1 MTPPQA
7 YLILNYPLSPWLI
20 LNDFSLTALL
30 GFLLLLLIFS
40 GFFSASETS
49 MMAISRHRLNHLAR
63 KGNKSAKRTL
73 QLLGKID
80 KLLGSI
86 LLGNTL
92 LNVAAA
98 TLTEI
103 IILRLFGHNE
113 LAMLIGTLT
122 IAFIILVF
130 SEIMPKIIA
139 ASHPERIALPSSYL
153 LAPLVTL
160 FYPVVSVA
168 TGIVRALLWAMRI
181 KVQTDQSAHKMT
193 LEELRGLVLDA
204 EHFLPRKHQ
213 KMLLNLVD
221 LERITVNDVMIPRNQ
236 IEALNIHDDPE
247 HLRQQIFT
255 CHHTLLPV
263 YADSPSNVIGI
274 LHLKRVP
281 ALLQETVLDIAQLRE
296 ILQEPY
302 FIPSDT
308 PLLKQLQ
315 QFQERHTRLGLVV
328 DEYGELLGLVT
339 LENILEEIVG
349 EFTTQSPA
357 QTGKFARQDDGSFI
371 LEGSSS
377 LRELNRKLGLHLP
390 LHSAKTLNG
399 LILEHLEDIP
409 EAGTSLKIAGYPI
422 EIIQT
427 QDRIVKVARLFPA
440 HNRSN
445 V

>member
-1 MTPPQA
+1 ME
-7 YLILNYPLSPWLI
+7 
-20 LNDFSLTALL
+20 DFSLFTLFF
-30 GFLLLLLIFS
+30 FLLLLLVLS

-49 MMAISRHRLNHLAR
+49 MMAINRHRLNHLVR
-63 KGNKSAKRTL
+63 KGNKSAKLAAR
-73 QLLGKID
+73 LLGKVD
-80 KLLGSI
+80 QLLGSI

-98 TLTEI
+98 TLAEI
-103 IILRLFGHNE
+103 IILRLYGHNE
-113 LAMLIGTLT
+113 LAMLLGTLA
-122 IAFIILVF
+122 IAFVILVF

-139 ASHPERIALPSSYL
+139 ATHPERVALPSSYL
-153 LAPLVTL
+153 LAPLVKL
-160 FYPVVSVA
+160 FYPVVFIA
-168 TGIVRALLWAMRI
+168 TAIVRGLLWVLGI
-181 KVQTDQSAHKMT
+181 KIQTDQSKHKMT

-221 LERITVNDVMIPRNQ
+221 LERITVNDVMVPRNQ
-236 IEALNIHDDPE
+236 IEALDLSADRDQ
-247 HLRQQIFT
+247 LRQQIIT

-263 YADSPSNVIGI
+263 YEDMPGNIVGI
-274 LHLKRVP
+274 LHVKR
-281 ALLQETVLDIAQLRE
+281 ALSLLQGSTLDLQELKSVLN
-296 ILQEPY
+296 EPY

-315 QFQERHTRLGLVV
+315 QFQERHARLGLVV

-349 EFTTQSPA
+349 EFTTQSPT
-357 QTGKFARQDDGSFI
+357 QTGKFLRHDDGSFL
-371 LEGSSS
+371 LEGGCS
-377 LRELNRKLGLHLP
+377 LRELNRKLGLHFP
-390 LHSAKTLNG
+390 LGGARTLNG

-427 QDRIVKVARLFPA
+427 QDRVVKVVRIFPA
-440 HNRSN
+440 QTRTLQ
-445 V
+445 

>member
-1 MTPPQA
+1 LDDISLGT
-7 YLILNYPLSPWLI
+7 LFGILLV
-20 LNDFSLTALL
+20 
-30 GFLLLLLIFS
+30 LLICSAFFS
-40 GFFSASETS
+40 GSETS
-49 MMAISRHRLNHLAR
+49 MMAINRGRLNSLVR
-63 KGNKSAKRTL
+63 KGNRSARLTAA
-73 QLLGKID
+73 LLGKVD

-98 TLTEI
+98 AVTNI
-103 IILRLFGHNE
+103 IILRLFGQDD
-113 LAMLIGTLT
+113 LAILFGTLGLT
-122 IAFIILVF
+122 FALVVF

-139 ASHPERIALPSSYL
+139 ASYPERIALPASYVL
-153 LAPLVTL
+153 TPLITL
-160 FYPVVSVA
+160 FHPVVSVA
-168 TGIVRALLWAMRI
+168 TALVKGLLRLFRI
-181 KVQTDQSAHKMT
+181 RIQTDQSKQKMT

-236 IEALNIHDDPE
+236 IEALDIDTASAELH
-247 HLRQQIFT
+247 QQLIT

-263 YADSPSNVIGI
+263 YSGTPDNIIGI
-274 LHLKRVP
+274 LHIKRVLP
-281 ALLQETVLDIAQLRE
+281 LLHEETLDAAELRE
-296 ILQEPY
+296 VLHDPY

-315 QFQERHTRLGLVV
+315 QFQERRTRLGLVV

-357 QTGKFARQDDGSFI
+357 QTGKFLRQDDGSLL

-390 LHSAKTLNG
+390 LGEAKTLNG
-399 LILEHLEDIP
+399 LILDHLQDIP
-409 EAGTSLKIAGYPI
+409 EAGTSLKIGDYPI
-422 EIIQT
+422 EVIQV
-427 QDRIVKVARLFPA
+427 QDRAVKVARIFSFQK
-440 HNRSN
+440 NQRSG
-445 V
+445 

>member
-1 MTPPQA
+1 MDD
-7 YLILNYPLSPWLI
+7 I
-20 LNDFSLTALL
+20 SLGTL
-30 GFLLLLLIFS
+30 FIILLLLLVCSAFFS
-40 GFFSASETS
+40 GSETS
-49 MMAISRHRLNHLAR
+49 MMAINRYRLNALVR
-63 KGNKSAKRTL
+63 KGNRSAKLANR
-73 QLLGKID
+73 LLGQVD

-86 LLGNTL
+86 LFGNTL

-98 TLTEI
+98 AITNI
-103 IILRLFGHNE
+103 IVLRLFGQDD
-113 LAMLIGTLT
+113 LAILLGTLAVT
-122 IAFIILVF
+122 FALLVF

-139 ASHPERIALPSSYL
+139 ASYPERIALPASYIL
-153 LAPLVTL
+153 TPIITL
-160 FYPVVSVA
+160 FHPVVSVA
-168 TGIVRALLWAMRI
+168 TALVKCVLWLLRI
-181 KVQTDQSAHKMT
+181 RIETDQSKQKMT

-221 LERITVNDVMIPRNQ
+221 LERITVNDVMVPRNQ
-236 IEALNIHDDPE
+236 IEALDIEAVPDE
-247 HLRQQIFT
+247 LRQQIIT

-263 YADSPSNVIGI
+263 YATTPSNIIGI

-281 ALLQETVLDIAQLRE
+281 ALLQEATLDVAQLRE
-296 ILQEPY
+296 ILHEPY

-315 QFQERHTRLGLVV
+315 QFQERHARLGLVV

-357 QTGKFARQDDGSFI
+357 QTGKFLRQEDGSFL
-371 LEGSSS
+371 LEGGSS
-377 LRELNRKLGLHLP
+377 LRDLNRKLGLHLP
-390 LHSAKTLNG
+390 LDDAKTLNG

-409 EAGTSLKIAGYPI
+409 EPGVSLKIAGYPI

-427 QDRIVKVARLFPA
+427 QDRIVKVARIFPA
-440 HNRSN
+440 Q
-445 V
+445 VIKP

>member
-1 MTPPQA
+1 MDD
-7 YLILNYPLSPWLI
+7 I
-20 LNDFSLTALL
+20 SLGTLFGA
-30 GFLLLLLIFS
+30 LLLLVIL
-40 GFFSASETS
+40 GAWFSAAETS
-49 MMAISRHRLNHLAR
+49 MMAINRYRLNNLIR
-63 KGNKSAKRTL
+63 KGSKSAKLTSR
-73 QLLGKID
+73 LLAKID
-80 KLLGSI
+80 RLLGSI
-86 LLGNTL
+86 LFGNTL

-98 TLTEI
+98 AVTNILV
-103 IILRLFGHNE
+103 LRLFGASE
-113 LAMLIGTLT
+113 LALLLGTLAIT
-122 IAFIILVF
+122 FILLVF

-139 ASHPERIALPSSYL
+139 ASYPERIALPSGYFLS
-153 LAPLVTL
+153 PLITL
-160 FYPVVSVA
+160 FHPVVSVA
-168 TGIVRALLWAMRI
+168 TTIVKVVLRLLRVKI
-181 KVQTDQSAHKMT
+181 QTDQSKQKVT

-236 IEALNIHDDPE
+236 IEALDINVDAGE
-247 HLRQQIFT
+247 LRQQIIT

-263 YADSPSNVIGI
+263 YADTPSNVIGI

-281 ALLQETVLDIAQLRE
+281 SLLLEATLDIAQLRA
-296 ILQEPY
+296 ILHEPY

-349 EFTTQSPA
+349 EFTTQSPQ
-357 QTGKFARQDDGSFI
+357 QTGKFLRHPDGSFL

-390 LHSAKTLNG
+390 LEGAKTLNG

-427 QDRIVKVARLFPA
+427 QDRIVKVAQVFPRTA
-440 HNRSN
+440 E
-445 V
+445 